1 MAYDSNKMI
10 TFFHC
15 FQRQM
20 AATILNIK
28 MKLGEK
34 NWANNRRQRHITGET
49 QFREGD
55 YLDFKANMTIFIDI
69 S

>member
-1 MAYDSNKMI
+1 MAYDPNKMI
-10 TFFHC
+10 TFFHR

-34 NWANNRRQRHITGET
+34 NWANNHRQRHITGEP
-49 QFREGD
+49 QFR
-55 YLDFKANMTIFIDI
+55 
-69 S
+69 